1 MDVLVYSALNEQAS
15 LKKQVADKQKELF
28 DLKQN
33 ASAGGGGGGA
43 AESFAKEWL
52 VGQSSVER
60 ELQLCPQTP
69 EKWSKIYDPGGW
81 TGGFKVCDATGYY
94 RCGSTCTWTVPG
106 GITKARF
113 QLWGAGGGANY
124 PGRCCGFTL
133 FGSTGAYL
141 SVIIPVTAGNSYS
154 ICGGCA
160 YCCWGEPWS
169 SATRLNGCPSYVT
182 GPGLCY
188 VCAEGGDGSMGM
200 YYGMRMGKQNP
211 CYGPCMN
218 NAGNNGEWG
227 RVCNCGGAACFTG
240 GNSGGF
246 IEYLSGSGYYGTT
259 HIASP
264 TAENVIY
271 GLRGQWSRWCIHDN
285 NYGCFFHPKIIG
297 FEESSNC
304 IQDFTSN
311 TCCGGGW
318 RAQNGYLQV
327 PSAGGWMSHAMGG
340 CVSHCGDQGRM
351 GMVCVQYQ

>member
-33 ASAGGGGGGA
+33 ASAGGGGGGN
-43 AESFAKEWL
+43 AEAMAKSWL
-52 VGQSSVER
+52 TGQSSVER

-69 EKWSKIYDPGGW
+69 EKWTCMYGGEGW
-81 TGGFKVCDATGYY
+81 TGGFKVCDATGYF
-94 RCGSTCTWTVPG
+94 RCGTSCTWTVPS

-113 QLWGAGGGANY
+113 QLWGAGGGANH
-124 PGRCCGFTL
+124 PSRCCGFAL

-141 SVIIPVTAGNSYS
+141 SVIIPVSAGQSYNL
-154 ICGGCA
+154 CGGCA
-160 YCCWGEPWS
+160 YCCWGEAWS
-169 SATRLNGCPSYVT
+169 SASRLRGCPSYVT

-227 RVCNCGGAACFTG
+227 RVCNCGSMACFTG

-259 HIASP
+259 AVASP

-285 NYGCFFHPKIIG
+285 NYGCFYHPKVIG
-297 FEESSNC
+297 FEEVTNC
-304 IQDFTSN
+304 VQSFTSPS
-311 TCCGGGW
+311 CCGGGW
-318 RAQNGYLQV
+318 RAQSGYLQV
-327 PSAGGWMSHAMGG
+327 PSSGGWMSHAMGG
-340 CVSHCGDQGRM
+340 CVSMCGDAGRM
-351 GMVCVQYQ
+351 GMVCVSYQ